1 MEDIIEN
8 QKKLI
13 IGFKTAYEKE
23 REEKYK
29 ERQEKEEWKR
39 KYYSLLEKLNIQGE
53 NEIRNE
59 QTSEINRNKKE
70 KKEIEEQEQIKKKKK
85 KENEEKEKDDK
96 KGKEEEKTENEK
108 IEDKNE

>member
-29 ERQEKEEWKR
+29 ERQEIV
-39 KYYSLLEKLNIQGE
+39 SLREK
-53 NEIRNE
+53 
-59 QTSEINRNKKE
+59 
-70 KKEIEEQEQIKKKKK
+70 
-85 KENEEKEKDDK
+85 
-96 KGKEEEKTENEK
+96 
-108 IEDKNE
+108 

>member
-70 KKEIEEQEQIKKKKK
+70 KKEIEEQEQIKKE
-85 KENEEKEKDDK
+85 KENVEKEIEDK
-96 KGKEEEKTENEK
+96 KAKEEEKTGNEK

>member
-13 IGFKTAYEKE
+13 IGLKTAYEKE
-23 REEKYK
+23 RQEKYK
-29 ERQEKEEWKR
+29 ERQEKEEWK
-39 KYYSLLEKLNIQGE
+39 KNYYSLLEKLNIQGE
-53 NEIRNE
+53 NEITNE

-70 KKEIEEQEQIKKKKK
+70 KKEIGRQEQIKKE
-85 KENEEKEKDDK
+85 KENVEKEIEDK
-96 KGKEEEKTENEK
+96 KGKEEEKTGNEK

>member
-13 IGFKTAYEKE
+13 IGLKTAYEKE
-23 REEKYK
+23 RQEKYK
-29 ERQEKEEWKR
+29 ERQEKEEWK
-39 KYYSLLEKLNIQGE
+39 KNYYSLLEKLNIQGE
-53 NEIRNE
+53 NKITNE

-70 KKEIEEQEQIKKKKK
+70 KKEIGRQEQIKKE
-85 KENEEKEKDDK
+85 KEKEIEEKEKDDK

>member
-70 KKEIEEQEQIKKKKK
+70 KKEIEEQEQIKK
-85 KENEEKEKDDK
+85 EKEKK
-96 KGKEEEKTENEK
+96 KTENEK